1 MFLNGGALSRITT
14 RKGHSSRPFTSGLWQ
29 GRLMTASRKAE
40 RLSGVGLPKPSPRG
54 SACRRVPDTG
64 KARKMGVL

>member
-14 RKGHSSRPFTSGLWQ
+14 RKEHLSRPFTSGLWQ
-29 GRLMTASRKAE
+29 GRLVTASRKAE

-54 SACRRVPDTG
+54 SACRRVLETG
-64 KARKMGVL
+64 EARKMVVL